1 MTVKNKICK
10 CGCGQS
16 GKIWS
21 KGMLKQCFFR
31 LNPTKPI
38 KKSYLSKKPTEKA
51 LLAKEKKKE
60 YTIEQTKMFL
70 DIWKN
75 NPHNCKSCDKYLGE
89 EPLSLYFD
97 HLIEKSQRRDIAL
110 CKWNI
115 YICCGDCHS
124 KKTNGYPTLPHAQ
137 AIEQAKLYDKFLK
150 DTNAT

>member
-1 MTVKNKICK
+1 MKKCSFKGCNHNVFGKGFCKQHYPKTPLKKN
-10 CGCGQS
+10 
-16 GKIWS
+16 S
-21 KGMLKQCFFR
+21 KPL
-31 LNPTKPI
+31 

-75 NPHNCKSCDKYLGE
+75 NPHNCQSCDKYLGE

-97 HLIEKSQRRDIAL
+97 HLIEKSQRKDIAL

-115 YICCGDCHS
+115 YICCSDCHS
-124 KKTNGYPTLPHAQ
+124 AKTNGYPTLPHAQ